1 MRNCFDVIPDLFQDQ
16 LKLELNEKGTCMK
29 WNSLFAAFSLVAM
42 SLFAVACS
50 NDDVAGGSS
59 GDSGIVAIKDLDV
72 AGVTQKGPFVKG
84 SAVTVRGI
92 DCKTLE
98 LSDERFEG
106 EVKSDKGDF
115 VVEGVS
121 LKSSC
126 AVFEVTGE
134 YRSELS
140 GKKTDREITLRAL
153 TDLENRKNV
162 NVNIL
167 TKLEYDRIVYLVTE
181 KGMSFAKAKA
191 QAEKEVLAAFAI
203 EDSFEEF
210 ENLNIFESGEG
221 NAALLAVSVMMQGG
235 IEVKD
240 LVKRMDKFD
249 ESFAEKGVWNDSS
262 TKSAIAEWVV
272 AAAASGKL
280 DSIRKNVE
288 GWGIAVE
295 VPLFEKF
302 VDQFVSDSSDL
313 KQNIMTDD
321 RDGQTY
327 RTVKIGNQVWMAE
340 NLNYKTEKSYCYND
354 SAEYCTKYGRLYEWN
369 DAMRACPDGWH
380 LPLLSEFKTLVDAM
394 GDTLTAGDKLKSTSG
409 WLQERNGTDDYG
421 FSILP
426 IGARSASGE
435 FINKEW
441 LGYLWSSTESGL
453 NFAYTLLVG
462 AMYSGAQLDED
473 EGIYNAFPI
482 RCLQGEND
490 SLKSVIL
497 VEDSAVAACKTEN
510 ADNCEYGKLIDERD
524 HQEYKTVKIGKQVW
538 MAENLNYET
547 TESYCYNDSA
557 EYCTKYGR
565 LYTWAAALKACPTGW
580 HLPTRNEG
588 MTLYNSV
595 GGGDVAAK
603 MLKSVDG
610 WTENG
615 AGTDSFGFTALAV
628 GDRSSGGTYEN
639 VGRFT
644 GMWTATEVDE
654 NYATH
659 IHLFY
664 MDDDAALSPTFNKK
678 YAYSVRC
685 VKDDSNNNVEAVY
698 ADSVFDWSV
707 SKEAYLNPNI
717 QYDSVVDSRDGQ
729 VYKTVKIGEQ
739 VWMAENLNYAD
750 SVKTPSL
757 KGQSWCYDNDIAK
770 CSVAGRLYTWVAA
783 IDSVAL
789 ATDSLNP
796 RDCGLEKFCHLGDDT
811 LQGICPDGW
820 HLPNEEEWKILI
832 DATGDSAT
840 AGKAL
845 KSARGW
851 NAFKGANG
859 NGSDKY
865 GFSALPTG
873 RWSSY
878 GKEFI
883 EAGDYAYFW
892 TSYQADGSSAY
903 VAALY
908 YNNDLALT
916 GNYNKM
922 SGLAIRCVKD

>member
-16 LKLELNEKGTCMK
+16 LKLELSEKGTCMK

-42 SLFAVACS
+42 SLFAVGCS

-59 GDSGIVAIKDLDV
+59 GDSGIVAIKDLEV

-98 LSDERFEG
+98 LSDEHFEG

-115 VVEGVS
+115 AVEGVS

-153 TDLENRKNV
+153 TDLKNRKNV

-167 TKLEYDRIVYLVTE
+167 TNLEYDRIVYLVTE

-295 VPLFEKF
+295 VPSFEKF

-313 KQNIMTDD
+313 KQNIMTDA

-354 SAEYCTKYGRLYEWN
+354 SAEYCATYGRLYEWN
-369 DAMRACPDGWH
+369 AAMRACPDGWH

-409 WLQERNGTDDYG
+409 WLNDLNGTDDYG
-421 FSILP
+421 FTVLP
-426 IGARSASGE
+426 IGGKSASGKY
-435 FINKEW
+435 INKEW
-441 LGYLWSSTESGL
+441 LADFWSSTESKVE
-453 NFAYTLLVG
+453 FAYVMHLG
-462 AMYSGAQLDED
+462 AYFNTAPLDMD
-473 EGIYNAFPI
+473 EGKYNAFSV

-490 SLKSVIL
+490 SLRSYIL
-497 VEDSAVAACKTEN
+497 VEDSAVAACKTEST
-510 ADNCEYGKLIDERD
+510 DDCEYGKLTDERNG
-524 HQEYKTVKIGKQVW
+524 QEYKTVKIGKQVW

-547 TESYCYNDSA
+547 DESYCYNDSA

-565 LYTWAAALKACPTGW
+565 LYTWSAALNACPTGW
-580 HLPTRNEG
+580 HLPSQNEG
-588 MTLYNSV
+588 MTLYYSV
-595 GGGDVAAK
+595 GGRDTAAK
-603 MLKSVDG
+603 MLKSVNG
-610 WTENG
+610 WNDDG
-615 AGTDSFGFTALAV
+615 AGTDSFGFSALPV
-628 GDRSSGGTYEN
+628 GDRDEFNDYEN
-639 VGRFT
+639 EGRFT
-644 GMWTATEVDE
+644 SFWTSTENSE
-654 NYATH
+654 KSAGY
-659 IHLFY
+659 IQLY
-664 MDDDAALSPTFNKK
+664 YGDDATLGPASKRHA
-678 YAYSVRC
+678 YAVRC
-685 VKDDSNNNVEAVY
+685 VKD
-698 ADSVFDWSV
+698 
-707 SKEAYLNPNI
+707 
-717 QYDSVVDSRDGQ
+717 
-729 VYKTVKIGEQ
+729 
-739 VWMAENLNYAD
+739 
-750 SVKTPSL
+750 
-757 KGQSWCYDNDIAK
+757 
-770 CSVAGRLYTWVAA
+770 
-783 IDSVAL
+783 
-789 ATDSLNP
+789 
-796 RDCGLEKFCHLGDDT
+796 
-811 LQGICPDGW
+811 
-820 HLPNEEEWKILI
+820 
-832 DATGDSAT
+832 
-840 AGKAL
+840 
-845 KSARGW
+845 
-851 NAFKGANG
+851 
-859 NGSDKY
+859 
-865 GFSALPTG
+865 
-873 RWSSY
+873 
-878 GKEFI
+878 
-883 EAGDYAYFW
+883 
-892 TSYQADGSSAY
+892 
-903 VAALY
+903 
-908 YNNDLALT
+908 
-916 GNYNKM
+916 
-922 SGLAIRCVKD
+922 